1 MDCGLA
7 HGTGG
12 WDGPSERYVTN
23 IGAMSMKK
31 LAIFLLAAAIVSSA
45 GASAALAKKTAT
57 VRLSLGDYATLQHA
71 STGDYVGVSP
81 GVITV
86 HVGDS
91 IVFVNSDNRHH
102 TASSIAGAR
111 FPQEPKWSAD
121 ELKPG
126 GAIGAVRWS
135 TGDLAPGARS
145 APITATKPGTFLYGC
160 FFDYTAGMRGTVIV
174 EP

>member
-1 MDCGLA
+1 
-7 HGTGG
+7 
-12 WDGPSERYVTN
+12 
-23 IGAMSMKK
+23 MKK
-31 LAIFLLAAAIVSSA
+31 FAILLLAAALAGSA
-45 GASAALAKKTAT
+45 GASAALAQRTAT
-57 VRLSLGDYATLQHA
+57 VRLNLSAYSTLQHA

-102 TASSIAGAR
+102 TASSIAGAS

-121 ELKPG
+121 ELKAG
-126 GAIGAVRWS
+126 GAIGAARWS

-145 APITATKPGTFLYGC
+145 APLTATKPGTFLYGC